1 VRDKEGARLVNLA
14 PPRISWTDANE
25 LGPVG
30 EAKSL
35 PGDFYSL
42 LGTKVWREHPEHRH
56 FFKDGNPFDREII
69 KRPAMTYG
77 YGSRAGGWDIGPK
90 NKRRKKPKAK
100 GMTEQVVD
108 VLKERG
114 MSTKGAHQFAKA
126 IYDATEELMPAAK
139 AVRDFVEKIA
149 SICAKY
155 NVPLRWT
162 TRLGFPVVNAYYD
175 ADIETYSVK
184 IGDHRRRTNVITGEK
199 DEVKRARSR
208 NSATANFTHSV
219 DACHLQ
225 MVALAARQANI
236 PLATIHDCFGTL
248 APHVRQ
254 LNEILLEQLYK
265 LHSHNLLNELLE
277 SAKHDL
283 PKSARDEL
291 PELPK
296 FGTLD
301 MEGVLKSIRAFK

>member
-1 VRDKEGARLVNLA
+1 
-14 PPRISWTDANE
+14 
-25 LGPVG
+25 
-30 EAKSL
+30 
-35 PGDFYSL
+35 
-42 LGTKVWREHPEHRH
+42 
-56 FFKDGNPFDREII
+56 
-69 KRPAMTYG
+69 
-77 YGSRAGGWDIGPK
+77 
-90 NKRRKKPKAK
+90 
-100 GMTEQVVD
+100 MTEQIVD

-114 MSTKGAHQFAKA
+114 MSTKGAHKFAKA

-184 IGDHRRRTNVITGEK
+184 IGDRRRRTNVITGEK
-199 DEVKRARSR
+199 DEIKRARSR

-225 MVALAARQANI
+225 MVALATRQANI

-248 APHVRQ
+248 APHVGQ
-254 LNEILLEQLYK
+254 LNEILLEKLHQ

-283 PKSARDEL
+283 PKSAHHEL

-296 FGTLD
+296 IGNLD
-301 MEGVLKSIRAFK
+301 IEGVLKSFFAFK

>member
-1 VRDKEGARLVNLA
+1 
-14 PPRISWTDANE
+14 
-25 LGPVG
+25 
-30 EAKSL
+30 
-35 PGDFYSL
+35 
-42 LGTKVWREHPEHRH
+42 
-56 FFKDGNPFDREII
+56 
-69 KRPAMTYG
+69 
-77 YGSRAGGWDIGPK
+77 
-90 NKRRKKPKAK
+90 
-100 GMTEQVVD
+100 
-108 VLKERG
+108 
-114 MSTKGAHQFAKA
+114 
-126 IYDATEELMPAAK
+126 MPAAK

-155 NVPLRWT
+155 GKIAKLANKPVKPLRWT
-162 TRLGFPVVNAYYD
+162 TRLGFPVVNAYY
-175 ADIETYSVK
+175 APRTETYSVK
-184 IGDHRRRTNVITGEK
+184 IGDHRRRTNVITRET
-199 DEVKRARSR
+199 DEIKRASSR

-248 APHVRQ
+248 APHVGQ
-254 LNEILLEQLYK
+254 LKEILLEQLHK

-283 PKSARDEL
+283 PKSAHDEL